1 MWWDP
6 DADPNAHTGP
16 LPWSEAVTKGHYLLD
31 EHGRLKEGIREIFRM
46 VADRGLAVS
55 FAHATHPE
63 IFAMA
68 EEVDRLGIKR
78 AFVDHPFSPFVDLS
92 VDEMRWFANEGIYLN
107 FTFDEISP
115 IRGVDPFEMYDAIRA
130 IGVERVTLSSDA
142 GEPIFPNSVESMR
155 LMCTYMAAMGLSDEE
170 VRRVSVENPAAV
182 MAGI

>member
-1 MWWDP
+1 MRDII
-6 DADPNAHTGP
+6 
-16 LPWSEAVTKGHYLLD
+16 
-31 EHGRLKEGIREIFRM
+31 RL
-46 VADRGLAVS
+46 VADRGATLS
-55 FAHATHPE
+55 FAHASHPE
-63 IFAMA
+63 LYAMA
-68 EEVDRLGIKR
+68 EEVGKIGFDH

-92 VDEMRWFANEGIYLN
+92 VEEMRWFANEGIYLN

-130 IGVERVTLSSDA
+130 IGVARVTLSSDA

-182 MAGI
+182 MAGT